1 MGKTMRS
8 IRRSQIAFLI
18 IFIALILTSAALY
31 LIYQQDIAAQALL
44 VLDFAM
50 AVVFAV
56 YSKTTPGVRRNQ
68 LILLAIFMAMVIESA
83 ILYLIYSYDVTAQL
97 LLVSGFTIAIATAIY
112 GRTEPGV
119 ERNISILATLLT
131 AMIIES
137 AIFHIIYQQEVIV
150 QALHISEFIIA
161 ITLVISVKPMRSM
174 RRYQLTFLTIFIA
187 ILMESAI
194 LSLRYKLSGIS
205 QMLLA
210 SNFII
215 AIIVAVY
222 GSLHLRQE
230 EEERAT

>member
-1 MGKTMRS
+1 MRS
-8 IRRSQIAFLI
+8 IRRSQIVFLI
-18 IFIALILTSAALY
+18 IFVALILASAALY
-31 LIYQQDIAAQALL
+31 LIYQQDITAQALL
-44 VLDFAM
+44 VLDFAI
-50 AVVFAV
+50 AVIFAV

-68 LILLAIFMAMVIESA
+68 LILLAVSIAMIIESA
-83 ILYLIYSYDVTAQL
+83 ILYLIYTYDATAQL
-97 LLVSGFTIAIATAIY
+97 LLISGFTTAIATAIY
-112 GRTEPGV
+112 SRTEPGV

-137 AIFHIIYQQEVIV
+137 AIFHVIYQQEIIV

-161 ITLVISVKPMRSM
+161 ITLVISIKPMRSM

-194 LSLRYKLSGIS
+194 LSLRYQLRGIS

-222 GSLHLRQE
+222 GSLNIRQE